1 MEGTKFGYQ
10 VIYSRRKTVVI
21 QIRNAEV
28 IVRCPYGTKDSIIEE
43 FVKSKSLWVQKNLE
57 EQYRASRLPK
67 YTEAQIAELKAA
79 AKIDLRQRVEKY
91 APIVG
96 VSYSKISIRHQKS
109 RWGSCSSKGSLSF
122 NCLLMLAPEAVRDYV
137 VVHELC
143 HRRQMNHSAVF
154 WAEVARVLPEYKQS
168 RQWLKNSGKQIIR

>member
-1 MEGTKFGYQ
+1 MEGTNFDYQ
-10 VIYSRRKTVVI
+10 VIYSRRKTIAI

-28 IVRCPYGTKDSIIEE
+28 IVRCPYGTKDSIIEN
-43 FVKSKSLWVQKNLE
+43 FVNDKSLWVQKNLV
-57 EQYRASRLPK
+57 EQYRASRVPK

-79 AKIDLRQRVEKY
+79 AKIDLQQRVEKF

-96 VSYSKISIRHQKS
+96 VSYSKITIRHQKS
-109 RWGSCSSKGSLSF
+109 RWGSCSSKGGLSF

-143 HRRQMNHSAVF
+143 HRRQMNHSELF
-154 WAEVARVLPEYKQS
+154 WAEVARVLPEYKQCKE
-168 RQWLKNSGKQIIR
+168 WLKNSGKQIIR